1 MTDKT
6 TRKGGKACP
15 ICGRPA
21 ADPHRP
27 FCSARC
33 ADIDLGRWFRESYRI
48 PSNQPATDLP
58 DIDTEGARD
67 DDPRE
72 H

>member
-1 MTDKT
+1 MDKD
-6 TRKGGKACP
+6 RKPAGSKPCP
-15 ICGRPA
+15 ICGKPA
-21 ADPHRP
+21 VDRHRP

-48 PSNQPATDLP
+48 PSIEPAP
-58 DIDTEGARD
+58 DAAEPSPAAESD
-67 DDPRE
+67 DDRRE

>member
-1 MTDKT
+1 MSV
-6 TRKGGKACP
+6 RP
-15 ICGRPA
+15 GRAGRREPTA

-33 ADIDLGRWFRESYRI
+33 ADVDLGRWFRESYRI
-48 PSNQPATDLP
+48 PSNEPAPDLP
-58 DIDTEGARD
+58 DGEPAGSPDKDR
-67 DDPRE
+67 RE

>member
-1 MTDKT
+1 MTGEA
-6 TRKGGKACP
+6 TRKSGKGCP
-15 ICGRPA
+15 ICGKPA

-27 FCSARC
+27 FCSTRC
-33 ADIDLGRWFRESYRI
+33 VDIDLGRWFRESYRI
-48 PSNQPATDLP
+48 PSNEPATDLP
-58 DIDTEGARD
+58 DTEPGSPQD